1 MTNLSKAIRPLIAI
15 LLAACSVTAAA
26 QRVSVKTN
34 ALYWAA
40 ATPNLGAEFR
50 FNRHITIGLE
60 TAFNRFDI
68 SKVNTRMVGVMPEA
82 RYWFSA
88 RPQAGH
94 FVGLMA
100 LVSDYKLTYDQTTHE
115 GNGYGVG
122 PTYGYSF
129 VLGKRWSLE
138 AIVGV
143 GVLRVRERKY
153 AAGAGAPTNYANN
166 NRWLPAPLKV
176 GMTFVYIIR

>member
-68 SKVNTRMVGVMPEA
+68 SKVNTRMVGVMPEV

-88 RPQAGH
+88 RPARQMRPPCTTTGTGAEWY
-94 FVGLMA
+94 LPRRRMPSSER
-100 LVSDYKLTYDQTTHE
+100 VSSGKLH
-115 GNGYGVG
+115 
-122 PTYGYSF
+122 
-129 VLGKRWSLE
+129 
-138 AIVGV
+138 
-143 GVLRVRERKY
+143 VRPISSERQMMMS
-153 AAGAGAPTNYANN
+153 P
-166 NRWLPAPLKV
+166 
-176 GMTFVYIIR
+176 